1 MSSSNDRLPSGS
13 VLFPLKELRSIE
25 TVVDVLSEKEVNIHV
40 ENSLTCLR
48 IGS

>member
-13 VLFPLKELRSIE
+13 VLFPSIE

>member
-1 MSSSNDRLPSGS
+1 MSSSNDRLLSGS
-13 VLFPLKELRSIE
+13 VLFPLQGIRSIE